1 VSYSSIG
8 ILNSGDKVQIIGKD
22 PSGGWYGILY
32 PSAAQGHGWVL
43 AVYIQAGDTS
53 GLPVVALQET
63 GKAAQTLNVR
73 SGPGTDY
80 AVLGMI
86 QPDTVLLLTGKN
98 ETATWLQVEYAAGA
112 GGRGWV
118 TAAYVQ
124 TNDTA
129 SLPVLNAYGTPVT
142 PGASGPTSVPI
153 TPTPTLGPAS
163 ADDDS
168 SAAPAIQVTFSP
180 SGTRQFSYSSE
191 VSSPQ
196 GDAEDWI
203 TFTPYASLVGSP
215 ARLLLSLVCDGNGNL
230 EVELWQDGAPLAEWG
245 GLACGDQDIPLD
257 LAAGTPYQ
265 LRLRA
270 ATGAGLQYVHYTL
283 TVRNAP

>member
-1 VSYSSIG
+1 MPSPSATITP
-8 ILNSGDKVQIIGKD
+8 LIGK
-22 PSGGWYGILY
+22 
-32 PSAAQGHGWVL
+32 A
-43 AVYIQAGDTS
+43 T
-53 GLPVVALQET
+53 
-63 GKAAQTLNVR
+63 QTLNVR

-80 AVLGMI
+80 EVLGMI
-86 QPDTVLLLTGKN
+86 QPDTVLVLTGRN
-98 ETATWLQVEYAAGA
+98 ETATWLQIEYA
-112 GGRGWV
+112 GGVDGKGWV

-124 TNDTA
+124 IPQGNTA
-129 SLPVLNAYGTPVT
+129 SLPVLNASGMPVT

-163 ADDDS
+163 ADNDS
-168 SAAPAIQVTFSP
+168 SAAPAVQVAFSP
-180 SGTRQFSYSSE
+180 SGMRQFSYTSE

-215 ARLLLSLVCDGNGNL
+215 ARVLFSLVCAGNGNL

-257 LAAGTPYQ
+257 LAAGMPYQ

-270 ATGAGLQYVHYTL
+270 ATGAGLHYVSYTL
-283 TVRNAP
+283 TVRNGP